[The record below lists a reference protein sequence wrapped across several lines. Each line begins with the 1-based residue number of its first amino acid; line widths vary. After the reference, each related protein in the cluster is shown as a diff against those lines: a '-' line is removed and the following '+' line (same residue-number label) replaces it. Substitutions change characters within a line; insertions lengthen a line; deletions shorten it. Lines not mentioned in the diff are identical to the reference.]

1 MNVPLFLPSFFVA
14 FAVSVAGLFA
24 LDWACRHFESRRLVI
39 CRFGGALTL
48 LAFSIALVTDRNL
61 VVSMPI
67 AGLLTGAGLIL
78 FFGIGDDIVRFG
90 WKVQIFFQSLL
101 PVVLF
106 AFGVRIFS
114 APLPWGGTIVFDE
127 IPGGVGIG
135 FLVLFAWTLLL
146 VNAMNWADGIDGL
159 LPSIVLVSSAVLFAL
174 SLFPDVNQP
183 PLAIIS
189 LALFGSALGL
199 FLFNAPK
206 ARLLSGTSGSF
217 FFGFTLASLSVLS
230 GTKIATALLVL
241 AIPILDALWVIVA
254 RVRAGTSPFCGD
266 TVRHLHYRLREIG
279 WSDRR
284 IVFWYATITAM
295 IGFIALSTRA
305 WGKFV
310 SLVLVSAAVIC
321 TLFLLR
327 RKTE

>member
-14 FAVSVAGLFA
+14 FVVSVAGLFA
-24 LDWACRHFESRRLVI
+24 LDWICRRFESRRLVL

-67 AGLLTGAGLIL
+67 AGLLVGGGLIL
-78 FFGIGDDIVRFG
+78 FFGIGDDIARFG

-101 PVVLF
+101 PIVLF

-135 FLVLFAWTLLL
+135 FL
-146 VNAMNWADGIDGL
+146 
-159 LPSIVLVSSAVLFAL
+159 VLFAL

-217 FFGFTLASLSVLS
+217 FFGFALASLSVLS

-254 RVRAGTSPFCGD
+254 RIRAGTSPFCGD

-284 IVFWYATITAM
+284 IVFWYATLTAM

-310 SLVLVSAAVIC
+310 SLVLVSAAVIG